1 MASACA
7 QWRTCRGAADSRN
20 RRLFARRNEQW
31 GISWGESLRWGK
43 RRGDRI
49 GLSAVTAAGA
59 RLGRRYISFGCKGAI
74 GPTHK
79 QPRRSGKDMLFHCHI
94 SPARSPYPSTSG
106 AFQSTNVLTIIRRAG
121 GRRSPNRKKSIYLTD
136 RQRVEEGKS

>member
-1 MASACA
+1 MRISDWSSDVCSS
-7 QWRTCRGAADSRN
+7 DL
-20 RRLFARRNEQW
+20 LFARRNGQW

-79 QPRRSGKDMLFHCHI
+79 QPRRYGKDMLFHCHI
-94 SPARSPYPSTSG
+94 SPARSPSPS
-106 AFQSTNVLTIIRRAG
+106 QR
-121 GRRSPNRKKSIYLTD
+121 D
-136 RQRVEEGKS
+136 RQSVVEGKSVYVSYDSGGD